1 MNSWEVIFQNSKAN
15 NADYY
20 GDRLPVQNWDW
31 PQGTWFQKRLRR
43 LRGSSDRYLKTLTE
57 ENLQRIQ

>member
-15 NADYY
+15 NGDYY

-43 LRGSSDRYLKTLTE
+43 LRATIDRYPKTLAE
-57 ENLQRIQ
+57 ERLLRIQ